1 MTVRASATPVT
12 FAESVPLYAYDQSA
26 PLCLQLGPKHSAEG
40 GVTLQDITYP
50 SPVTGMITATLVFP
64 AGQGPYRGVL
74 FVHWLG
80 NAATTNRT
88 EFVDDAL
95 ALARTGSASLLVEA
109 LWSTNSAG
117 KPSYDM
123 AMAIE
128 QVIELRRDLDVLL
141 AQPGIDPTR
150 IAYVGHDFGA
160 MFGCILLAVDHRM
173 SYSVLMTP
181 TSHLS
186 AWSLLI
192 DPLGGG
198 ERDAFIL
205 HMAIFDPAVN
215 LPHTQLKGLY
225 LQFAQQDIYVSQ
237 SDAEAVYAAAPSP
250 KETHAYATD
259 HALAIPKATQDRLRW
274 LEQVLDL

>member
-1 MTVRASATPVT
+1 
-12 FAESVPLYAYDQSA
+12 
-26 PLCLQLGPKHSAEG
+26 
-40 GVTLQDITYP
+40 
-50 SPVTGMITATLVFP
+50 MITATMVFP
-64 AGQGPYRGVL
+64 ARSGPYPGVL

-80 NAATTNRT
+80 DTATTNRT
-88 EFVDDAL
+88 EFMDNAL
-95 ALARTGSASLLVEA
+95 ALARAGSASLLVDA
-109 LWSTNSAG
+109 LWSTNIAG
-117 KPSYDM
+117 KPSYDA

-141 AQPGIDPTR
+141 AQPDIDPTR

-160 MFGCILLAVDHRM
+160 MFGCILLAVDHRV
-173 SYSVLMTP
+173 SYSVLITP

-192 DPLGGG
+192 DPLGGA

-205 HMAIFDPAVN
+205 RMAIFDPAVN

-237 SDAEAVYAAAPSP
+237 ADAEAVYAAAPSP

-259 HALAIPKATQDRLRW
+259 HALAIPQATQDRLTW